1 MTRLTALRGSRVNI
15 MTSYK
20 SVAGRDAGK
29 IYLSDS
35 ELFKSARDHNGIII
49 GALTSHR
56 NVTGFINAF
65 SINLIHSFVVSN
77 AAVSLFRLSEFL
89 AIGKRIV

>member
-15 MTSYK
+15 MSSYK

-29 IYLSDS
+29 IYLSDY
-35 ELFKSARDHNGIII
+35 EFFKSARDHNGIII
-49 GALTSHR
+49 GPLTSHR

-65 SINLIHSFVVSN
+65 LINLNSLVRGVIG
-77 AAVSLFRLSEFL
+77 AVSFFRLSEFL
-89 AIGKRIV
+89 AVGKRIV